1 MVKMFIVYSSKYFD
15 YEQNNQKLHFD
26 GEINNARFKNVMN

>member
-1 MVKMFIVYSSKYFD
+1 MPENTDFY

-26 GEINNARFKNVMN
+26 GKLTTQNLKTL